1 MLRTSTAA
9 ALAMV
14 AFALASPPAP
24 AHALVPAAGAPAPR
38 HDPET
43 GRDAGAGAPAGPDDA
58 LGRGTP
64 RGAVEGFLAAVGAG
78 EYERAAG
85 YLQGVG
91 PRGRSLARQLGVVLD
106 RAVELPAARKA

>member
-64 RGAVEGFLAAVGAG
+64 RGAVEGFLAAV
-78 EYERAAG
+78 
-85 YLQGVG
+85 LQGVG